1 MSDISTAFKNDY
13 RDNFLLLV
21 QQIESKLMPG
31 VMVDTE
37 VSGEQTFIDQIG
49 LIEFEQLVGRHQETK
64 NTDPEHF
71 RRRLVTKPFTA
82 APLIDK
88 PDKLRTITDPSSS
101 FSEGVRRGSNRLQD
115 DTIIA
120 AFTGDA
126 FTEKDGSVAVPLP
139 STQIIAKDFVEG
151 GGAADSNLT
160 VGKVRE
166 AKRILDDNDVPEDD
180 RFLALSPSGSTSLLR
195 NSEITSSDFVEVKAL
210 VEGRIPMWM
219 GFTFLPVSTR
229 LLKSGDIRSNIAW
242 HRSGMV
248 LGFLEN
254 PITRVDELPTKN
266 YSVQVYGRVDLG
278 STRLEEETVVE
289 ILSDETK

>member
-13 RDNFLLLV
+13 RDNFLMLV

-49 LIEFEQLVGRHQETK
+49 LIEFEQLTGRHQETK
-64 NTDPEHF
+64 NVDPEHF

-88 PDKLRTITDPSSS
+88 PDKLRTVTDPSSTY
-101 FSEGVRRGSNRLQD
+101 SEGIRRGSNRLQD
-115 DTIIA
+115 DTIIE
-120 AFTGDA
+120 AFTGTA
-126 FTEKDGSVAVPLP
+126 FTDKTGSTGIALP
-139 STQIIAKDFVEG
+139 STQQIAKDFVES
-151 GGAADSNLT
+151 GGAVDSNLT
-160 VGKVRE
+160 TGKVRE
-166 AKRILDDNDVPEDD
+166 AKRILDDNDVPEED
-180 RFLALSPSGSTSLLR
+180 RFLALSPSGSNALLR

-210 VEGRIPMWM
+210 VEGRIPTWM

-229 LLKSGDIRSNIAW
+229 LNKAGDIRSNVAW
-242 HRSGMV
+242 HRSGMA

-254 PITRVDELPTKN
+254 PMTRVDELPTKN

-278 STRLEEETVVE
+278 ATRLEEETVVE
-289 ILSDETK
+289 ILCDETK